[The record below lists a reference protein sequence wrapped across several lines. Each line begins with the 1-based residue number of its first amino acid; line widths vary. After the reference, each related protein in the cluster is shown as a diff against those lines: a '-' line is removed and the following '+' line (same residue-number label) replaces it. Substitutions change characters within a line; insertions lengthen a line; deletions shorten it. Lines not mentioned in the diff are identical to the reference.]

1 MRHDGRVSDDR
12 PDDPTTETSAT
23 PEPSEAADGQVSD
36 AGSAVLRPAAPL
48 RTRLLVAIAAV
59 ILLFDLITKIVVVHF
74 VKPGNPIEII
84 GDVVT
89 LRLVRNPGAAFSMAT
104 GMTWL
109 LTLVAVAVVI
119 GVVKIGRTLRSPWW
133 ALGLGLVLGGALGNL
148 IDRFFRA
155 PGPFQG
161 HVVDFVSVGWWP
173 VFNVADSSIVCG
185 AILLVAL
192 SLFGFEPNGE
202 RVTKST
208 SDAPQKADS

>member
-1 MRHDGRVSDDR
+1 MSEDR
-12 PDDPTTETSAT
+12 ADDPPAETSSVPAPNET
-23 PEPSEAADGQVSD
+23 ADSQVTDTDS
-36 AGSAVLRPAAPL
+36 AGNRLPKPL
-48 RTRLLVAIAAV
+48 KTRLLIAIAAV
-59 ILLFDLITKIVVVHF
+59 ILLFDLVTKIVVVHY
-74 VKPGNPIEII
+74 VKPGNPIAIV

-109 LTLVAVAVVI
+109 LTVVAVAVVV
-119 GVVKIGRTLRSPWW
+119 GVIKIGRTLRSPWW

-185 AILLVAL
+185 AILLVVL

-202 RVTKST
+202 RVTKSS
-208 SDAPQKADS
+208 SDAAGEADK

>member
-1 MRHDGRVSDDR
+1 MRHDGLVSEDR
-12 PDDPTTETSAT
+12 GDDPIPETSGVPASKET
-23 PEPSEAADGQVSD
+23 ADPEVTGGS
-36 AGSAVLRPAAPL
+36 SAVAENVKPL
-48 RTRLLVAIAAV
+48 KTRLLIAIAAV
-59 ILLFDLITKIVVVHF
+59 ILLFDLVTKILVVHF
-74 VKPGNPIEII
+74 VKPGNPIEIA
-84 GDVVT
+84 GDVVA

-109 LTLVAVAVVI
+109 LTVVAVAVVI
-119 GVVKIGRTLRSPWW
+119 GVIKIGRTLRSPWW

-202 RVTKST
+202 RVTKLDSGAST
-208 SDAPQKADS
+208 GSDS

>member
-1 MRHDGRVSDDR
+1 M
-12 PDDPTTETSAT
+12 
-23 PEPSEAADGQVSD
+23 SD